1 MRTLD
6 VVIGLGWLAFWLY
19 WLAVAVDVKAGRSQW
34 GRFAGV
40 RLAMAVVLIALLRL
54 HAFRG
59 HTNRV
64 AVLGAV
70 GFAMFALGLGLAIWA
85 RIHLGR
91 NWGGPMSQKLEPE
104 LVTTGPYRWIRNPIY
119 SGIILAM
126 LGTAVAVGVYWL
138 IPAAVLGGYFVY
150 SAFVEQRFM
159 ASQFPDQ
166 YPAYKQSTKMLIP
179 FVF

>member
-6 VVIGLGWLAFWLY
+6 AVLGLGWLAFWLY
-19 WLAVAVDVKAGRSQW
+19 WLAAAVGVKAGRSMW
-34 GRFAGV
+34 GRFGASRLVIAVVVIVLV
-40 RLAMAVVLIALLRL
+40 RLHV
-54 HAFRG
+54 FRG
-59 HTNRV
+59 HMHDG
-64 AVLGAV
+64 AWLGGV
-70 GFAMFALGLGLAIWA
+70 GFAMFVLGLGLAIWA
-85 RIHLGR
+85 RLHLGR
-91 NWGGPMSQKLEPE
+91 NWGSPMSQKQDPE

-126 LGTAVAVGVYWL
+126 IGTALAVSVFWL
-138 IPAAVLGGYFVY
+138 IPVALLGGYFVY

-166 YPAYKQSTKMLIP
+166 YPAYQQSTKMLIP